1 MTPDFWSIFI
11 VLAMTHADGQAF
23 VLHDQVQSFAQ
34 DKSVHDHH
42 PRHPAGRAGE
52 LSSEPHI
59 CAQYARLLSESGKR
73 ATINIM
79 FCLVTD
85 YERKFVLGVATRQDL
100 EVVFCFL
107 SFITYYFAHP
117 LIQSC
122 FATVIRLAARYL
134 ISVSN
139 LPPLIV
145 CHVILYCH
153 HHLMS
158 LHCSLLGYFF
168 ALACLTE
175 IMTIHAGFL
184 WAGTS
189 SCLYDDRSRA
199 VETSKNTSGGNIILV
214 LNTAKISASPK
225 PGF

>member
-42 PRHPAGRAGE
+42 PRHPASRAGE

-59 CAQYARLLSESGKR
+59 CAQYARLLSSESGNGR
-73 ATINIM
+73 SIT

-100 EVVFCFL
+100 EVVF
-107 SFITYYFAHP
+107 SFFYITYYFAHP
-117 LIQSC
+117 LIQSF

-134 ISVSN
+134 ITVSN

-145 CHVILYCH
+145 CHVILYYH

-168 ALACLTE
+168 ALACLKE
-175 IMTIHAGFL
+175 IMMVHASFL
-184 WAGTS
+184 
-189 SCLYDDRSRA
+189 
-199 VETSKNTSGGNIILV
+199 
-214 LNTAKISASPK
+214 
-225 PGF
+225 

>member
-59 CAQYARLLSESGKR
+59 CAQYARLLSSESGNVR
-73 ATINIM
+73 SIT

-100 EVVFCFL
+100 EVVF
-107 SFITYYFAHP
+107 SFFYYLLLCSP
-117 LIQSC
+117 SDPIL
-122 FATVIRLAARYL
+122 LRY
-134 ISVSN
+134 SHSSRGAVSN
-139 LPPLIV
+139 LCLQSTPSHCLPCDLILPSPS
-145 CHVILYCH
+145 HE
-153 HHLMS
+153 
-158 LHCSLLGYFF
+158 F
-168 ALACLTE
+168 ALFSIRLLLCTGLS
-175 IMTIHAGFL
+175 HRNYDN
-184 WAGTS
+184 
-189 SCLYDDRSRA
+189 SCWLSMGWYI
-199 VETSKNTSGGNIILV
+199 ELLI
-214 LNTAKISASPK
+214 
-225 PGF
+225 